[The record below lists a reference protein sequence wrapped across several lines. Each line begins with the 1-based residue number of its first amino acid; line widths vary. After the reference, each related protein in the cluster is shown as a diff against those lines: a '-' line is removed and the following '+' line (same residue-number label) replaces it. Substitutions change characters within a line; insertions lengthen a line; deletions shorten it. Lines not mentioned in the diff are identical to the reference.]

1 MRAFVFGFV
10 GRLIPRDG
18 TRDGTRGE
26 SRDVEMFASHASDPT
41 LVTAMSLVANE
52 VILAHDRDEPG
63 HYQTTF
69 GADSAKRC
77 YTLVVVPQS
86 GGERSDATLACEDG
100 GPPDHSLVSALE
112 ARKRSAGLVR
122 VVFGVLAS
130 SRGAPLSARPEP
142 EACAAWLDTLRAEF
156 ESRYS
161 TGAYVGRT
169 KTVGRGDSYNFE
181 ALAETLRR
189 LASSFDD
196 DERDS
201 SAKGRGTSEEG
212 QGTRSL
218 AVVVD
223 ANTGPQTRMGPR
235 DGRSARRDRRNN
247 VARSTRGRRGFD
259 PRGCHS
265 RAKRPRAVRHRPRRA
280 ARRVRRAPG
289 GVRGVRVPQSMMDDA
304 TLLYALE

>member
-26 SRDVEMFASHASDPT
+26 SLDVEMFASHASDPT
-41 LVTAMSLVANE
+41 LVTALSLVANE

-169 KTVGRGDSYNFE
+169 KTIGRGDSYDFE

-196 DERDS
+196 DERLEVGE
-201 SAKGRGTSEEG
+201 ARARRGQSDE
-212 QGTRSL
+212 RSL

-223 ANTGPQTRMGPR
+223 ANGGPTDANGPT
-235 DGRSARRDRRNN
+235 RRDDRLEEIEENEETSLVRRGEGAGSILAG
-247 VARSTRGRRGFD
+247 VTRGRNVRARCVTALAVLLAAFVALLAACGGY
-259 PRGCHS
+259 GCLN
-265 RAKRPRAVRHRPRRA
+265 R
-280 ARRVRRAPG
+280 
-289 GVRGVRVPQSMMDDA
+289 
-304 TLLYALE
+304 

>member
-52 VILAHDRDEPG
+52 VILAHDQDEPG

-77 YTLVVVPQS
+77 YTLVVVPRS

-122 VVFGVLAS
+122 VVFGVLVS
-130 SRGAPLSARPEP
+130 SRGAPLSTRPEP

-169 KTVGRGDSYNFE
+169 KTIGRGDSYNFE

-196 DERDS
+196 DERDGDAS
-201 SAKGRGTSEEG
+201 EVGKARARTRHVNRRSPWSWTRTTGTKTQTGDEARTGSKKPRRWFHESHPGSTLAGVFGGRDV
-212 QGTRSL
+212 RARCVAAL
-218 AVVVD
+218 AVLL
-223 ANTGPQTRMGPR
+223 A
-235 DGRSARRDRRNN
+235 AF
-247 VARSTRGRRGFD
+247 VALLAACGGY
-259 PRGCHS
+259 GCLI
-265 RAKRPRAVRHRPRRA
+265 R
-280 ARRVRRAPG
+280 
-289 GVRGVRVPQSMMDDA
+289 
-304 TLLYALE
+304 

>member
-26 SRDVEMFASHASDPT
+26 SLDVEMFASHASDPT
-41 LVTAMSLVANE
+41 LVTALSLVANE
-52 VILAHDRDEPG
+52 VILAHDQDEPG

-169 KTVGRGDSYNFE
+169 KTIGRGDSYNFE

-196 DERDS
+196 DDALEVGKARARRGQRD
-201 SAKGRGTSEEG
+201 E
-212 QGTRSL
+212 RSL

-223 ANTGPQTRMGPR
+223 ANGGLEDANGPT
-235 DGRSARRDRRNN
+235 RRDEETEETEETSLVRPAPPSDGAGSILAG
-247 VARSTRGRRGFD
+247 VTRGRNVRARCVTALAVLFAAFVALLAACGGY
-259 PRGCHS
+259 GCLN
-265 RAKRPRAVRHRPRRA
+265 R
-280 ARRVRRAPG
+280 
-289 GVRGVRVPQSMMDDA
+289 
-304 TLLYALE
+304 

>member
-26 SRDVEMFASHASDPT
+26 SLDVEMFASHASDPT
-41 LVTAMSLVANE
+41 LVTALSLVANE

-86 GGERSDATLACEDG
+86 GGEMSEPTLACEDG

-122 VVFGVLAS
+122 VVFGVLVS

-169 KTVGRGDSYNFE
+169 KTIGRGDSYNFE

-196 DERDS
+196 DDLNDDALEVGKAR
-201 SAKGRGTSEEG
+201 ARRGQSDE
-212 QGTRSL
+212 RSL

-223 ANTGPQTRMGPR
+223 ANGGPTDANGPT
-235 DGRSARRDRRNN
+235 RRDDRLEEIEETEETSLVRRGDGSGSILAG
-247 VARSTRGRRGFD
+247 VTRGRNVRARCVTALAVMLAAFVALLAACGGY
-259 PRGCHS
+259 GCLN
-265 RAKRPRAVRHRPRRA
+265 R
-280 ARRVRRAPG
+280 
-289 GVRGVRVPQSMMDDA
+289 
-304 TLLYALE
+304 

>member
-52 VILAHDRDEPG
+52 VILAHDQDEPG

-69 GADSAKRC
+69 GSDSAKRC
-77 YTLVVVPQS
+77 YTLVVVPRS
-86 GGERSDATLACEDG
+86 GGERSDATMACEDG

-122 VVFGVLAS
+122 VLFGVLVS

-169 KTVGRGDSYNFE
+169 KTIGRGDSYNFE

-196 DERDS
+196 DERDGD
-201 SAKGRGTSEEG
+201 APKVEKARTRRR
-212 QGTRSL
+212 QGDAAF

-223 ANTGPQTRMGPR
+223 ANDGPLEDANGQRGDDRAEETTSLVRREPLPERVRYSPVSFAGET
-235 DGRSARRDRRNN
+235 SARGASPPSRC
-247 VARSTRGRRGFD
+247 RS
-259 PRGCHS
+259 PRSS
-265 RAKRPRAVRHRPRRA
+265 RSWRRA
-280 ARRVRRAPG
+280 G
-289 GVRGVRVPQSMMDDA
+289 GTGA
-304 TLLYALE
+304 

>member
-1 MRAFVFGFV
+1 VFGFV

-18 TRDGTRGE
+18 TRDSTRGE

-52 VILAHDRDEPG
+52 VILAHDQDEPG

-169 KTVGRGDSYNFE
+169 KTIGRGDSYDFE

-196 DERDS
+196 DERLEVGE
-201 SAKGRGTSEEG
+201 ARARRGQSDE
-212 QGTRSL
+212 RSL

-223 ANTGPQTRMGPR
+223 ANGGPTDANGPT
-235 DGRSARRDRRNN
+235 RRDDRLEEIEENEETSLVRRGEGAGSILAG
-247 VARSTRGRRGFD
+247 VTRGRNVRARCVTALAVLLAAFVALLAACGGY
-259 PRGCHS
+259 GCLN
-265 RAKRPRAVRHRPRRA
+265 R
-280 ARRVRRAPG
+280 
-289 GVRGVRVPQSMMDDA
+289 
-304 TLLYALE
+304 

>member
-52 VILAHDRDEPG
+52 VILAHDQDEPG

-69 GADSAKRC
+69 GADGAKRC
-77 YTLVVVPQS
+77 YTLVVVPRS
-86 GGERSDATLACEDG
+86 GGGRSDATMACEDG
-100 GPPDHSLVSALE
+100 GPLDHSLVSALE

-122 VVFGVLAS
+122 VVFGVLVS

-169 KTVGRGDSYNFE
+169 KTIGRGDSYNFE

-196 DERDS
+196 DKREGD
-201 SAKGRGTSEEG
+201 ASEVG
-212 QGTRSL
+212 KARARTRHGNPAF

-223 ANTGPQTRMGPR
+223 AN
-235 DGRSARRDRRNN
+235 DGHEDAN
-247 VARSTRGRRGFD
+247 GRRGED
-259 PRGCHS
+259 GLEETASLVPRESTQELHPGSTLANVFRGRDVHARCVAALAVLLAAFVALLAACGGYGCLI
-265 RAKRPRAVRHRPRRA
+265 R
-280 ARRVRRAPG
+280 
-289 GVRGVRVPQSMMDDA
+289 
-304 TLLYALE
+304 

>member
-52 VILAHDRDEPG
+52 VILAHDQDEPG

-69 GADSAKRC
+69 GADGAKRC
-77 YTLVVVPQS
+77 YTLVVIPRS

-122 VVFGVLAS
+122 VVFGVLVS

-156 ESRYS
+156 ESRY
-161 TGAYVGRT
+161 
-169 KTVGRGDSYNFE
+169 
-181 ALAETLRR
+181 
-189 LASSFDD
+189 
-196 DERDS
+196 
-201 SAKGRGTSEEG
+201 
-212 QGTRSL
+212 
-218 AVVVD
+218 
-223 ANTGPQTRMGPR
+223 
-235 DGRSARRDRRNN
+235 
-247 VARSTRGRRGFD
+247 
-259 PRGCHS
+259 
-265 RAKRPRAVRHRPRRA
+265 
-280 ARRVRRAPG
+280 RRVRGQDQNDRA
-289 GVRGVRVPQSMMDDA
+289 RR
-304 TLLYALE
+304 LLQF

>member
-52 VILAHDRDEPG
+52 VILAHDQDEPG

-77 YTLVVVPQS
+77 YTLVVVPRS
-86 GGERSDATLACEDG
+86 GGERSGPTLACEDG

-122 VVFGVLAS
+122 VVFGVLVS
-130 SRGAPLSARPEP
+130 SRGAPLSVRPEP
-142 EACAAWLDTLRAEF
+142 EACAEWLDTLRAEF

-196 DERDS
+196 DERDGD
-201 SAKGRGTSEEG
+201 APKVEKARTRRR
-212 QGTRSL
+212 QGDAAF

-223 ANTGPQTRMGPR
+223 ANDGPLEDANGQRGDDRAEETT
-235 DGRSARRDRRNN
+235 SLVRREPPPEGAGSILAG
-247 VARSTRGRRGFD
+247 VIRGRNVRARCVTALAVSLAAFVALLAACGGY
-259 PRGCHS
+259 GCLN
-265 RAKRPRAVRHRPRRA
+265 R
-280 ARRVRRAPG
+280 
-289 GVRGVRVPQSMMDDA
+289 
-304 TLLYALE
+304 

>member
-52 VILAHDRDEPG
+52 VILAHDQDEPG

-77 YTLVVVPQS
+77 YTLVVVPRS

-100 GPPDHSLVSALE
+100 GPPDHSLVSQLE

-122 VVFGVLAS
+122 VVFGVLVS
-130 SRGAPLSARPEP
+130 SRGAPSSARPEP
-142 EACAAWLDTLRAEF
+142 EACAASLDTLRAEF

-169 KTVGRGDSYNFE
+169 KTIGRGDSYNFE

-196 DERDS
+196 DERDGDAS
-201 SAKGRGTSEEG
+201 KVGKARARTKHGNPAF
-212 QGTRSL
+212 

-223 ANTGPQTRMGPR
+223 AN
-235 DGRSARRDRRNN
+235 DGREDAN
-247 VARSTRGRRGFD
+247 GRRGED
-259 PRGCHS
+259 GLEETAS
-265 RAKRPRAVRHRPRRA
+265 L
-280 ARRVRRAPG
+280 VRREPPPERAGSTLAGVIRGRDVRARCVAALAVLLAAFVALLAACG
-289 GVRGVRVPQSMMDDA
+289 GYGCLIR
-304 TLLYALE
+304 

>member
-52 VILAHDRDEPG
+52 VILAHDQDEPG

-69 GADSAKRC
+69 GADGAKRC
-77 YTLVVVPQS
+77 YTLVVVPRS

-122 VVFGVLAS
+122 VVFGVLVS

-169 KTVGRGDSYNFE
+169 KTIGRGDSYNFE

-196 DERDS
+196 DEREGD
-201 SAKGRGTSEEG
+201 ASEVG
-212 QGTRSL
+212 KARARTRHGNPAF

-223 ANTGPQTRMGPR
+223 AN
-235 DGRSARRDRRNN
+235 DGREDAN
-247 VARSTRGRRGFD
+247 GRRGED
-259 PRGCHS
+259 ELEETAS
-265 RAKRPRAVRHRPRRA
+265 L
-280 ARRVRRAPG
+280 VRREPTRELHPG
-289 GVRGVRVPQSMMDDA
+289 STLAGVIRGRDVRARCVA
-304 TLLYALE
+304 ALAVLLAAFVALLAACGGYGCLIR

>member
-52 VILAHDRDEPG
+52 VILAHDHDEPG

-86 GGERSDATLACEDG
+86 GGERPGPTLACEDG

-122 VVFGVLAS
+122 VVFGVLVS

-142 EACAAWLDTLRAEF
+142 EACAEWLDTLRAEF

-196 DERDS
+196 DERDGD
-201 SAKGRGTSEEG
+201 APKVGKARTRRM
-212 QGTRSL
+212 QGDAAF

-223 ANTGPQTRMGPR
+223 AN
-235 DGRSARRDRRNN
+235 DGRLGDANGERGDNRLEETTSLVRREPPPEGAGSILAG
-247 VARSTRGRRGFD
+247 VIRGRDVRARCVTALAVLLAAFVALLAACGGY
-259 PRGCHS
+259 GCLN
-265 RAKRPRAVRHRPRRA
+265 R
-280 ARRVRRAPG
+280 
-289 GVRGVRVPQSMMDDA
+289 
-304 TLLYALE
+304 

>member
-52 VILAHDRDEPG
+52 VILAHDQDAPG

-86 GGERSDATLACEDG
+86 GGEMSEPTLACEDG

-122 VVFGVLAS
+122 VVFGVLVS

-142 EACAAWLDTLRAEF
+142 EACAEWLDTLRAEF

-196 DERDS
+196 DERDGD
-201 SAKGRGTSEEG
+201 APKVEKARTRRR
-212 QGTRSL
+212 QGDAAF

-223 ANTGPQTRMGPR
+223 ANDGPLEDANGQRGDDRAEETT
-235 DGRSARRDRRNN
+235 SLVRREPPPEGAGSILAG
-247 VARSTRGRRGFD
+247 VIRGRNVRARCVTALAVLLAAFVALLAACGGY
-259 PRGCHS
+259 GCLN
-265 RAKRPRAVRHRPRRA
+265 R
-280 ARRVRRAPG
+280 
-289 GVRGVRVPQSMMDDA
+289 
-304 TLLYALE
+304 

>member
-18 TRDGTRGE
+18 TRDSTRGE

-52 VILAHDRDEPG
+52 VILAHDQDEPG

-77 YTLVVVPQS
+77 YTLVVVPRS
-86 GGERSDATLACEDG
+86 GGERSGPTLACEDG

-112 ARKRSAGLVR
+112 ARRRSAGLVR
-122 VVFGVLAS
+122 VVFGVLVS
-130 SRGAPLSARPEP
+130 SRGAPLSVRPEP
-142 EACAAWLDTLRAEF
+142 EACAEWLDTLRAEF

-196 DERDS
+196 DERDGD
-201 SAKGRGTSEEG
+201 APKVEKARTRRR
-212 QGTRSL
+212 QGDAAF

-223 ANTGPQTRMGPR
+223 ANDGPLEDANGQRGDDRAEETT
-235 DGRSARRDRRNN
+235 SLVRREPPPEGAGSILAG
-247 VARSTRGRRGFD
+247 VIRGRNVRARCVTALAVSLAAFVALLAACGGY
-259 PRGCHS
+259 GCLN
-265 RAKRPRAVRHRPRRA
+265 R
-280 ARRVRRAPG
+280 
-289 GVRGVRVPQSMMDDA
+289 
-304 TLLYALE
+304 

>member
-52 VILAHDRDEPG
+52 VILAHDQDEPG

-69 GADSAKRC
+69 GSDSAKRC
-77 YTLVVVPQS
+77 YTLVVVPRS

-122 VVFGVLAS
+122 VVFGVLVS

-142 EACAAWLDTLRAEF
+142 EACAEWLDTLCAEF

-196 DERDS
+196 DERDGD
-201 SAKGRGTSEEG
+201 APKVEKARTRRR
-212 QGTRSL
+212 QGDAAF

-223 ANTGPQTRMGPR
+223 ANDGPLEDANGQRGDDRAEETTSLVRREPLPERVRYSPVSFAGET
-235 DGRSARRDRRNN
+235 SARGASPPSRCCSP
-247 VARSTRGRRGFD
+247 RS
-259 PRGCHS
+259 S
-265 RAKRPRAVRHRPRRA
+265 RSWRRA
-280 ARRVRRAPG
+280 G
-289 GVRGVRVPQSMMDDA
+289 GTGA
-304 TLLYALE
+304 

>member
-18 TRDGTRGE
+18 TRDRTRGE
-26 SRDVEMFASHASDPT
+26 SLDVEMFASHASDPT
-41 LVTAMSLVANE
+41 LVTALSLVANE
-52 VILAHDRDEPG
+52 VILAHDQDEPG

-130 SRGAPLSARPEP
+130 SRGAPSSARPEP
-142 EACAAWLDTLRAEF
+142 EACPAWLDTLRAEF

-169 KTVGRGDSYNFE
+169 KTIGRGDSYNFE

-196 DERDS
+196 DERDDS
-201 SAKGRGTSEEG
+201 VLEVGKARARRGQRDE
-212 QGTRSL
+212 RSL

-223 ANTGPQTRMGPR
+223 ANGGLEETEETSLVRPAPPPEPFAGSILAGVIC
-235 DGRSARRDRRNN
+235 GRNVRARCVTALAVLLAAF
-247 VARSTRGRRGFD
+247 VALLAACGGY
-259 PRGCHS
+259 GCLN
-265 RAKRPRAVRHRPRRA
+265 R
-280 ARRVRRAPG
+280 
-289 GVRGVRVPQSMMDDA
+289 
-304 TLLYALE
+304 